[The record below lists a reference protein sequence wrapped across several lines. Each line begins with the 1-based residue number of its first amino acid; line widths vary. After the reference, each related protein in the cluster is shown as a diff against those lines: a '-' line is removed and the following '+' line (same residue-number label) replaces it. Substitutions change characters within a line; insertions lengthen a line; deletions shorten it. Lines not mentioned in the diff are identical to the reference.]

1 VTGAGGGPVS
11 RVAVARCD
19 TYAKDIMR
27 SAVVG
32 MLETLGGIGA
42 FVHPGE
48 RIALKPNL
56 LLAKPPEEAITTHP
70 YLVEVV
76 AELVREAGGEPVLI
90 ESSAAGMPQFGRGM
104 ERVLRKTGMREMA
117 DRIGLEVDVGGETRT
132 VSQPEARLT
141 KRLDLLTSAVDAD
154 GLISLAKFK
163 THTFTTFT
171 GAVKNLFGCV
181 PGLTKAGYHAK
192 LSDVD
197 HFADMLLDVH
207 QALRPRLSLMDGIL
221 ALEGDGPGT
230 GGTPRE
236 LGLLLASADALALDA
251 VACQIAG
258 IPEEAVPVFRR
269 ARVRGYRGW
278 ETGEAAV
285 LLQGLDRLPLE
296 PFRRPKRALDPTG
309 YNTTGRL
316 QRLVRELGKQA
327 LTPRPRPSA
336 ERCTGCRTCS
346 RACPVGAIQ
355 MSGRLAI
362 VSDDRCIRCYCC
374 HELCPEA
381 AIDLELSRLG
391 RVAERL
397 GLV

>member
-1 VTGAGGGPVS
+1 MTGAGGGQGS

-19 TYAKDIMR
+19 AYAKDIMR
-27 SAVVG
+27 STVES
-32 MLETLGGIGA
+32 MLEALGGIGA

-56 LLAKPPEEAITTHP
+56 LLAKPPQEAITTHP

-141 KRLDLLTSAVDAD
+141 KRLDLLTSALDAD

-278 ETGEAAV
+278 ETGEAEIV
-285 LLQGLDRLPLE
+285 LQGLDRLPLE

-316 QRLVRELGKQA
+316 QRIVRELGKQA

-346 RACPVGAIQ
+346 RACPVEAIQ

-362 VSDDRCIRCYCC
+362 VADDRCIRCYCC